1 MSVSSFLENDIFM
14 SYAHLDNET
23 LTEDEK
29 GWVSA
34 FDNALQKRVSQ
45 LIGRKA
51 DIWRDRKLHGNDIF
65 GDEIVDQFPKLK
77 VFVSIVSP
85 RYLKSEWCLKEL
97 KEFHKVANKT
107 GGVRLG
113 NKSRIFK
120 VIKTPVPPDEYPAEI
135 SRVLG
140 YEFFYADEKGRFRE
154 FVLEKGS
161 PTYYQFIER
170 FEDVAQDICQL
181 IKALDERPEP
191 PKESGKETA
200 AVDKEKIVYLANTTS
215 DLNPARDNIRRDLE
229 MRSYT
234 VLPDQELPTDA
245 RFRKTVEDYLG
256 HSSLAI
262 HLIGDKYGLIPED
275 EQLSVVE
282 LQHELSRTASL
293 KRLIWMPK
301 FDMSNEDH
309 RQQHFITDLRDNA
322 VADTNTELLSGN
334 LEDLKT
340 VIVDTLEK
348 QSSLGDHSPPVIEET
363 AIVRIYLMF
372 DKLDRETVSL
382 IDDYL
387 YDQEFEVLRPIF
399 EGQELDIRQVHQ
411 DNLKLCDGVF
421 IYCNQA
427 SESWLNFK
435 MSDVRKA
442 PGYRNGKPL
451 KAAAIYLCGD
461 PNRFKKDF
469 RTREVSAV
477 IKQFGTFSK
486 ADLAP
491 FIKTLRGDESVI
503 K

>member
-1 MSVSSFLENDIFM
+1 
-14 SYAHLDNET
+14 
-23 LTEDEK
+23 
-29 GWVSA
+29 
-34 FDNALQKRVSQ
+34 
-45 LIGRKA
+45 
-51 DIWRDRKLHGNDIF
+51 
-65 GDEIVDQFPKLK
+65 
-77 VFVSIVSP
+77 
-85 RYLKSEWCLKEL
+85 
-97 KEFHKVANKT
+97 
-107 GGVRLG
+107 
-113 NKSRIFK
+113 
-120 VIKTPVPPDEYPAEI
+120 
-135 SRVLG
+135 
-140 YEFFYADEKGRFRE
+140 
-154 FVLEKGS
+154 
-161 PTYYQFIER
+161 
-170 FEDVAQDICQL
+170 
-181 IKALDERPEP
+181 
-191 PKESGKETA
+191 
-200 AVDKEKIVYLANTTS
+200 
-215 DLNPARDNIRRDLE
+215 
-229 MRSYT
+229 
-234 VLPDQELPTDA
+234 
-245 RFRKTVEDYLG
+245 
-256 HSSLAI
+256 
-262 HLIGDKYGLIPED
+262 
-275 EQLSVVE
+275 
-282 LQHELSRTASL
+282 
-293 KRLIWMPK
+293 MPK